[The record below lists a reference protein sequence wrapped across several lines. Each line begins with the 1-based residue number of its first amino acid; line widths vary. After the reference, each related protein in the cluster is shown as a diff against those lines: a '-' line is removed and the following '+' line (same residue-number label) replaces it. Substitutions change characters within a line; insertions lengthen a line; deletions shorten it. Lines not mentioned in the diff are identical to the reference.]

1 MLQITQQEYRDLL
14 SIMYATQHLIEY
26 IEKDVIEYN
35 TIDKLDLKYLN
46 NRTTYIS
53 DKITNYENRN
63 D

>member
-53 DKITNYENRN
+53 DKITNYENKN
-63 D
+63 K